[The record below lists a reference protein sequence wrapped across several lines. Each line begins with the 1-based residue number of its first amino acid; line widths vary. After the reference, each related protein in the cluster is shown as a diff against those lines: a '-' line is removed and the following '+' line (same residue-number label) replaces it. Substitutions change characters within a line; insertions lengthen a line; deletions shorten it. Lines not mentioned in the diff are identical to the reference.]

1 MVAVRAAGG
10 VFIIWKGLLLFV
22 ALAGVV
28 DPRWIHS
35 DVDAPGFLL
44 DTARSVAGHARLLT
58 TIVDHSTTTMAE
70 QPQHAAIQ
78 RLVNS
83 LLQQQQQHHQ
93 KNKRGG
99 GCYQILVE
107 GGQREEDPRSGPQ
120 TDWVEAIAS
129 AFRAHGCIPHRIYT
143 LPTLTTTI
151 SSRHNAA
158 PSPGAAA
165 INKYSYQVWK
175 KERFGFLG
183 NPDDDWKDAATSI
196 GGGAAITSA
205 AAAKTTTTTPHMV
218 MILDSVIPLLHHSGS
233 WYETLRIVRRLR
245 ASCHVLLINISSCG
259 HALSHSQIQSLETL
273 SSAILYDYVLL
284 RRGVQEHDQWL
295 REDLLVFDPLSSPN
309 VGAVD
314 TGVAAKPSSTTTTA
328 AVVVGTRRSHSKTSA
343 GTSGGKIFLQK
354 DDPIYHDE
362 EEEDLA
368 DDLDI

>member
-1 MVAVRAAGG
+1 
-10 VFIIWKGLLLFV
+10 
-22 ALAGVV
+22 
-28 DPRWIHS
+28 
-35 DVDAPGFLL
+35 
-44 DTARSVAGHARLLT
+44 
-58 TIVDHSTTTMAE
+58 MAE

-245 ASCHVLLINISSCG
+245 SSCHVLLITISSCG

-273 SSAILYDYVLL
+273 SSAILYGNVLL

-295 REDLLVFDPLSSPN
+295 REDLRVLDPSKSPSPV
-309 VGAVD
+309 VGAAAPAGAAV
-314 TGVAAKPSSTTTTA
+314 TGGVAATPTTTTTA
-328 AVVVGTRRSHSKTSA
+328 GVVGTRRSHNKN
-343 GTSGGKIFLQK
+343 SGGTVSGGNIFLQK

-362 EEEDLA
+362 EAEDLD